1 MQGERN
7 FIRDR
12 DATTRQAED
21 NAILA
26 ATPDSRSQDG
36 VRQGSTGIS
45 AILKD
50 IFSQE
55 HNRLAGDLGA
65 LGGHD
70 GA

>member
-1 MQGERN
+1 MQCERN
-7 FIRDR
+7 FISDR

-26 ATPDSRSQDG
+26 APPDSRSKDG

-50 IFSQE
+50 FFWQE
-55 HNRLAGDLGA
+55 HSRLAGDLGP